1 VTKPKRKEKHALDEL
16 KTQIDAI
23 QHGVRLIRESGI
35 SEKALFLLIQRAA
48 PSFGGYNKRKPSIGM
63 IRSVI
68 EGMDAL
74 KEYVFPEEEDDAE
87 HD

>member
-1 VTKPKRKEKHALDEL
+1 MTKRKRKEKHPLDEL

-35 SEKALFLLIQRAA
+35 SDHALYLLIQRAA
-48 PSFGGYNKRKPSIGM
+48 PAVGRRYTKAKPSISM
-63 IRSVI
+63 IKAVLA
-68 EGMDAL
+68 GMDRL
-74 KEYVFPEEEDDAE
+74 KEYVFPEEDDAE